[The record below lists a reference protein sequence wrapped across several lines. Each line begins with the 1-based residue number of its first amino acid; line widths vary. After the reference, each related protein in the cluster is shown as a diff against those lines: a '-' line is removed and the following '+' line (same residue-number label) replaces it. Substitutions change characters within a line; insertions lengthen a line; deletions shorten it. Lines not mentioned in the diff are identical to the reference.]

1 MKVFEIIERTT
12 GLEKVVPAKVKPII
26 EPFPKKPETPAQP
39 TTDDNGTQIS
49 PTRNGGVKL
58 GDGRGTFIWDKNGQ
72 PSMYISPAIGGLK
85 QVHNIKNKTFVVN
98 YSNQGFDIKATYDQ
112 QGNKISDDGD
122 STSFSLGGA
131 SAKQEGNTISISYNF
146 GPFSMETKLDASKAS
161 PKQIQNAK
169 AMAQEA
175 GRGSAKSTEDLVKM
189 ADLIG
194 GEVIFKN
201 NGKVISQEEGIK
213 LAREMFSDV

>member
-12 GLEKVVPAKVKPII
+12 GLEKAVPAKVKPIL
-26 EPFPKKPETPAQP
+26 EPFPKRPETPAQP

-112 QGNKISDDGD
+112 QGNKISDGND
-122 STSFSLGGA
+122 STSYSMGGA
-131 SAKQEGNTISISYNF
+131 SVKQEGNAISISYNF
-146 GPFSMETKLDASKAS
+146 GTFSMEAKLDASKAS
-161 PKQIQNAK
+161 PKQVQNAK
-169 AMAQEA
+169 AIAQKA
-175 GRGSAKSTEDLVKM
+175 GQGSAKSTEDLVNM
-189 ADLIG
+189 ANSIG

-201 NGKVISQEEGIK
+201 NGQVISQEEGIK
-213 LAREMFSDV
+213 LSKELFGDV